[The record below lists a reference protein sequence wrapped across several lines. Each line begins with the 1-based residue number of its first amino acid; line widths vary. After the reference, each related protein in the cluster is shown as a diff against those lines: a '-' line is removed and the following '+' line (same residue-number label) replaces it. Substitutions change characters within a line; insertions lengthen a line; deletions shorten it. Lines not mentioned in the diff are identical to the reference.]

1 MHFWPIPNFL
11 WLGEYKSFFKIQIFP
26 LLSSQMSR
34 IICHKSLRPNNSGIY
49 LKVEVWY
56 QIIYVLVKQI
66 YKHGVFPCTVV
77 QFGEKILIRCP
88 LMKLISSRQQTYP
101 NFTKSTKL
109 APISRLKKWIFARIF
124 KIYKI
129 DGLILKKAV
138 IYDCSPKLWP
148 LSSGVKL
155 MSLYLKRWKT
165 LKISLYVKR

>member
-77 QFGEKILIRCP
+77 QFGEKDSHSLSFDEIDFKQTADIPQFYKKHKIGSLIKVEEVNLCQNFQD
-88 LMKLISSRQQTYP
+88 IQNWWTYIE
-101 NFTKSTKL
+101 KCCHL
-109 APISRLKKWIFARIF
+109 QL
-124 KIYKI
+124 
-129 DGLILKKAV
+129 
-138 IYDCSPKLWP
+138 
-148 LSSGVKL
+148 
-155 MSLYLKRWKT
+155 
-165 LKISLYVKR
+165 